1 MRLPIQTRTMSS
13 MPLPK
18 YHKVYLV
25 LKEQLEHGPGGDRL
39 PGEFALM
46 ELFQVSRAT
55 VRKALER
62 LAGEGLVSREAGRGT
77 VSLRRSPS
85 RASAGADPGAP
96 AGFLGS
102 TLAQSRVTSVRVLDN
117 QLLPAPPAIA
127 AALKMDEGTK
137 VQKVVRTRSTAQGPV
152 SHITTY
158 TPLERGRGFST
169 RDLRRHQMLDLLK
182 RRGAEIG
189 GGTQVIS
196 ACLADVDVAEI
207 LAVDVG
213 AALLLG
219 HRVIW
224 DASDMPLM
232 VLVGRYRPD
241 RYRFE
246 MNLGHSGSVDEARVA
261 MDATE
266 RRTR

>member
-1 MRLPIQTRTMSS
+1 MSTL
-13 MPLPK
+13 PLPK

-25 LKEQLEHGPGGDRL
+25 LKEQLEHGADGDRL

-46 ELFQVSRAT
+46 ERFQVSRVT

-62 LAGEGLVSREAGRGT
+62 LAGEGLVSRTAGRGT
-77 VSLRRSPS
+77 VALRAPAP
-85 RASAGADPGAP
+85 RAGQAAAAP

-102 TLAQSRVTSVRVLDN
+102 TMSESRVTSVQVLAN
-117 QLLPAPPAIA
+117 QSVPAPVAVA
-127 AALKMDEGTK
+127 AALKVDEGTL
-137 VQKVVRTRSTAQGPV
+137 VQKVVRLRSTTQGPV

-158 TPLERGRGFST
+158 TPLGRFRAFST
-169 RDLRRHQMLDLLK
+169 AELGRHQMLDLLR
-182 RRGAEIG
+182 RRGAEVG
-189 GGTQVIS
+189 GGSQTIS
-196 ACLADVDVAEI
+196 ACLADADVAPA

-224 DASDMPLM
+224 DANEVPLM
-232 VLVGRYRPD
+232 VLIGRYRPD

-246 MNLGHSGSVDEARVA
+246 MHLGESGSVDEARVNISEPA
-261 MDATE
+261 RE
-266 RRTR
+266 